1 VQSGIL
7 RGIPFVEG
15 NVVAHIEEQIR
26 SMDKIGGVLG
36 GLNTSRKASA
46 EGLTKDGA
54 AEGLTKDGAAE
65 GLPEDGATDADP
77 ARIAETA
84 TDA

>member
-36 GLNTSRKASA
+36 GLKAPRKAS
-46 EGLTKDGA
+46 

-65 GLPEDGATDADP
+65 GLPEDGAADADP
-77 ARIAETA
+77 ARIAEA
-84 TDA
+84 APDA